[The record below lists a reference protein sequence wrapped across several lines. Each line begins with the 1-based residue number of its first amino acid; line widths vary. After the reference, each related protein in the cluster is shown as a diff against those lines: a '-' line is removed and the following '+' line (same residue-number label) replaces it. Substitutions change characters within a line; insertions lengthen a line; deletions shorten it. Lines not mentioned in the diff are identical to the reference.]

1 MSRIAKWKLDKTK
14 VKVVFRL
21 QFHATHIPQSGWDKL
36 FISFIPAD
44 SGKATAKTTKANV
57 RNGTCKWGDPIYE
70 TTRLLQDIIT
80 KKYDEKLY
88 KLVVAMGSSRSS
100 LLGEATI
107 NLADYADALKPS
119 AVALPLH
126 GSDSGVILHVTV
138 QLLTSKTGFRE
149 FEQQRELRERG
160 LQTANDQTSP
170 DESCGGINNQMEKVN
185 ARVRFKEK
193 SKELPALEEE
203 VGINEEYADSAV
215 GFDGSSN
222 TSESL
227 YAEKHDTSSLH
238 EIDSLKSTT
247 SGDLAGL
254 SQSPQQEK
262 GDPPDNRF
270 LAQGTTDWVPG
281 WGSDYSADNDLAIAY
296 EENNRL
302 RGCLEVAE
310 LSINELK
317 LEVSSLQSHADEIG
331 NEAQNFSQ
339 KLAGEIASGEQLA
352 KEVSVLKSE
361 CSKLKDDLETL
372 SKFKSCSP
380 FTTREAIEKDQ
391 DHQFQDSEFRWLK
404 GLLVVEDKIQE
415 FHKKACLGFH
425 ERDFRTLQTD
435 LEALLSLLQDL
446 KQGTGRENS
455 NYYFVAG
462 EQANISEIEERS
474 LNKCEQFVSGN
485 GFDSEFY
492 QPEIDM
498 LHCVSI
504 PGLVSHDPNS
514 VNASN
519 AMGGKIFE
527 LLRELDESKA
537 ERESLAKKMDQME
550 CYYEALIQ
558 ELEENQRQMLGEL
571 QNIRN
576 EHSTCLYTI
585 SSAKAEIETAREDLN
600 EQIMRFSEEK
610 GKSDS
615 LNKELER
622 RAFTAE
628 AALKRA
634 RLNYSIAVGQLQKD
648 LEQLSFQVLSMYE
661 TNENL
666 IRKALVDSSQPSC
679 EEYADIV
686 QNQKLNSEESHAG
699 KLLECQSQ
707 YAGVK
712 KQNMGGD
719 ILLEDLKRSLH
730 LQEGLYRKLEE
741 EACEMNFQNIYLDV
755 FSKTLQETL
764 LEVNADI
771 RLMKERVDELTQQ
784 LELSNES
791 NELLIQRLQ
800 TAMDDIHFLNE
811 SKATC
816 FAKCSDMALQ
826 NQILEANL
834 QDVTCEN
841 HHLRQKI
848 TEWESLM
855 VEFKS
860 FQSKYEA
867 TAAEKTELVNLLE
880 KESLENGNLQR
891 DISSLQEK
899 LKTIKTE
906 FDDLASLNE
915 NMQNTINFQQSKM
928 QNLCSSYVD
937 SFNVLSPCS
946 ESVGQELGS
955 KDLTDVVL
963 QLEELQ
969 HNSFEKIR
977 QLMEEK
983 KCLIDEKDRAE
994 ASLSKVES
1002 EIVLMKQKFE
1012 HDKREIVD
1020 KLDELG
1026 SIRTEF
1032 DELASVTENMQNT
1045 INFLQNKMQNL
1056 LSSYGNSSNE
1066 LSLCSESVGQD
1077 LESKDL
1083 TDIVLQLENLQHST
1097 YEKIRQLM
1105 EEKKSLIDEK
1115 DMAQASLSKTE
1126 SDIVLMKQKFEHD
1139 KREIVDKLD
1148 KLGSIKTE
1156 FDELASVN
1164 ENLQNTINFL
1174 QNMMQNLLSSYGDS
1188 SNELSFVNESEGQDS
1203 GPKDIKGVVLQL
1215 EKLQH
1220 NACEKIHQLME
1231 EKKALIDEKD
1241 VVQVSLSKAESD
1253 IALMKQKFEHNI
1265 RDMVDKLDVSN
1276 DLVQKLQLKV
1286 EAIADKLKVSSEAG
1300 ENHAQHHSELFSDLD
1315 SLELELHQLSSK
1327 TRDFTQEILAL
1338 EIVTEELQRSK
1349 QTIAELTEENQSLM
1363 VSLQNKSEESAM
1375 LALEVNMS
1383 KESLQSRND
1392 ELLAERSLRDKLEST
1407 VADLTSQLNE
1417 KRCQLIDFDQ
1427 HKSEL
1432 VHLKQLVSELELEK
1446 SRVCH
1451 LLLQYEKSHKIA
1463 SEESSAVTRLESH
1476 LSEMHELLIASDVKV
1491 SFTRT
1496 QYEAW
1501 FEELV
1506 QQVYSSGR
1514 LLNELRTKNLDVEA
1528 VLNSCFA
1535 REAQCNAENARLLA
1549 GLDTLR
1555 SELHASIAEKRALL
1569 DKNSILTVEVEEY
1582 KNQAE
1587 SMAVS
1592 YCKGNSQLAL
1602 EVERLKHLLVSSEE
1616 VIDDLMLSKEDLE
1629 VKVLVLKAK
1638 LDEECAQVTLL
1649 EGYND
1654 EIMMLRNQCK
1664 ELSQKF
1670 SEQILKTEE
1679 FKNLCIHLKELKDKS
1694 EAECIQLREK
1704 RESEGPPTAVQ
1715 ESLRI
1720 AFIKE
1725 QYETKLQELK
1735 QQLSIS
1741 KKHGEELLW
1750 KLQDALDEIENRKKS
1765 EASHLKKN
1773 EELGVKLLELEAEL
1787 QALISDK
1794 REKTKAYDLLKAE
1807 LECSLM
1813 SLECCKEEK
1822 QELESSLQEC
1832 NEEKLK
1838 LSSDLTMMRELL
1850 DSSIMPI
1857 QNEGNEMIGRNAH
1870 QQNPIAGT
1878 SSRGRISDDM
1888 VSSNGPMGD
1897 VNSKYLEL
1905 DSTITCEDATNTC
1918 LVPID
1923 EGSCSRALLKI
1934 QPEQDV
1940 LVSGGV
1946 NGIPSDALVNPE
1958 SLHNDDKKH
1967 LALVNDHFR
1976 AQSLKSSMDH
1986 LNEELERMKI
1996 ENSLV
2001 SQDDHHFDPK
2011 FPGLQRELM
2020 QLHKVNEELGSIC
2033 PAFNQCSSSGNA
2045 IERVLALEI
2054 ELAESLQVKKKSS
2067 IQFQSSFLKQ
2077 HSDEE
2082 AIFQSFRDINELIK
2096 DTLEIKGRF
2105 AAVETELKDMHDRYS
2120 QLSLQ
2125 FAEVEGERQK
2135 LMMTLKNIRAY
2146 KKAQVLS
2153 HSSSASLG
2161 DSTAS

>member
-70 TTRLLQDIIT
+70 TTRLLQDVKT
-80 KKYDEKLY
+80 KQYDEKLY

-107 NLADYADALKPS
+107 DLADYADASKPT
-119 AVALPLH
+119 AVALSLH
-126 GSDSGVILHVTV
+126 GSDSGAILHVTL

-170 DESCGGINNQMEKVN
+170 DESSGGINNQMEKVN
-185 ARVRFKEK
+185 ARVRLKEK
-193 SKELPALEEE
+193 FKELPALVEE
-203 VGINEEYADSAV
+203 VGIIEDYADSAA

-227 YAEKHDTSSLH
+227 HAEKHDTSSTH

-262 GDPPDNRF
+262 GDPPDHRF
-270 LAQGTTDWVPG
+270 LVQGTNDWVPG
-281 WGSDYSADNDLAIAY
+281 WGSDYSADNELAIVY
-296 EENNRL
+296 EENSRL

-310 LSINELK
+310 LSIHELK

-331 NEAQNFSQ
+331 NEAQNFAQ
-339 KLAGEIASGEQLA
+339 KLDGEIASGEQLA

-372 SKFKSCSP
+372 SKFKSYSP
-380 FTTREAIEKDQ
+380 FNTREAIEKDQ
-391 DHQFQDSEFRWLK
+391 DHQFQNSQFRWLK
-404 GLLVVEDKIQE
+404 GIVVLEDKIQE

-446 KQGTGRENS
+446 KQGAGGANS
-455 NYYFVAG
+455 NYYLVAG
-462 EQANISEIEERS
+462 EQENISEITERS
-474 LNKCEQFVSGN
+474 LSKCEQFVSGT
-485 GFDSEFY
+485 GFDPEFY

-514 VNASN
+514 ANASN

-527 LLRELDESKA
+527 LLRELDETKA

-571 QNIRN
+571 QNLRN

-585 SSAKAEIETAREDLN
+585 SSSKAEMETMRQGLS
-600 EQIMRFSEEK
+600 EQIIRFSEEK
-610 GKSDS
+610 GELDS

-622 RAFTAE
+622 RALSAE

-634 RLNYSIAVGQLQKD
+634 RLNYSIAVSQLQKD
-648 LEQLSFQVLSMYE
+648 LEHLSFQVLSMYE
-661 TNENL
+661 SNENL
-666 IRKALVDSSQPSC
+666 IRQALVDSSQPSYH
-679 EEYADIV
+679 EYADIV
-686 QNQKLNSEESHAG
+686 QNQLLNSGESRAS
-699 KLLECQSQ
+699 KLSECQSQ
-707 YAGVK
+707 YVGVK
-712 KQNMGGD
+712 RQNMGGD

-741 EACEMNFQNIYLDV
+741 EACEMHFQNIYLDV
-755 FSKTLQETL
+755 FSKSLQETL
-764 LEVNADI
+764 LEASADI
-771 RLMKERVDELTQQ
+771 RLMKEKVDELTQQ

-791 NELLIQRLQ
+791 NELLMQRLQ

-826 NQILEANL
+826 NQILEATL
-834 QDVTCEN
+834 QNVTFEKD
-841 HHLRQKI
+841 HLRQKI
-848 TEWESLM
+848 TEWESVM

-867 TAAEKTELVNLLE
+867 TAAEKIELVNLLE
-880 KESLENGNLQR
+880 KESLENGNLR
-891 DISSLQEK
+891 HDISSLQEE

-906 FDDLASLNE
+906 FGELTSVNE
-915 NMQNTINFQQSKM
+915 NIQKTINFQQNKM
-928 QNLCSSYVD
+928 QNLLSSYVD
-937 SFNVLSPCS
+937 SFNDLSLYS

-955 KDLTDVVL
+955 KDLTAAVL

-969 HNSFEKIR
+969 RNAFEKIH
-977 QLMEEK
+977 QLKEEK
-983 KCLIDEKDRAE
+983 KSLIDEKDSAE

-1002 EIVLMKQKFE
+1002 EIVQMRQKFE

-1026 SIRTEF
+1026 TIKTDF
-1032 DELASVTENMQNT
+1032 DELASVNENMQNT

-1066 LSLCSESVGQD
+1066 LILCSESVGQD

-1083 TDIVLQLENLQHST
+1083 TDIVLQLEKLQHNT
-1097 YEKIRQLM
+1097 FEKMCQLM
-1105 EEKKSLIDEK
+1105 EEKKSLIYEK

-1139 KREIVDKLD
+1139 KREIFDELD
-1148 KLGSIKTE
+1148 KFGSIKTE

-1164 ENLQNTINFL
+1164 ENLQNTINVL
-1174 QNMMQNLLSSYGDS
+1174 QNMMPNLLSSYADS
-1188 SNELSFVNESEGQDS
+1188 SDELTFCNESLGRDF
-1203 GPKDIKGVVLQL
+1203 GPKDLKGAVLQL

-1220 NACEKIHQLME
+1220 NATEKIRQLTE
-1231 EKKALIDEKD
+1231 EKKALIGEKD

-1253 IALMKQKFEHNI
+1253 ILLMKQNFEHDI
-1265 RDMVDKLDVSN
+1265 SDMVDKLDVSN
-1276 DLVQKLQLKV
+1276 ALVQKLQLKI
-1286 EAIADKLKVSSEAG
+1286 EAIADKLKVSSEVE
-1300 ENHAQHHSELFSDLD
+1300 ENHAQHHRDLFSDLD
-1315 SLELELHQLSSK
+1315 HLELELHQVSSK
-1327 TRDFTQEILAL
+1327 TWDLTQEILAL
-1338 EIVTEELQRSK
+1338 ETVTEEAERSK
-1349 QTIAELTEENQSLM
+1349 QAIAELTEENQSLM
-1363 VSLQNKSEESAM
+1363 VFLQNKTEESAM
-1375 LALEVNMS
+1375 LASEVNMY
-1383 KESLQSRND
+1383 KESLQSQND
-1392 ELLAERSLRDKLEST
+1392 ELHVERSSREKLEST

-1417 KRCQLIDFDQ
+1417 KHRQLIDYDQ
-1427 HKSEL
+1427 HKSDL
-1432 VHLKQLVSELELEK
+1432 AHLKQLVSGLELEK

-1463 SEESSAVTRLESH
+1463 SEESSSVTSLESQ
-1476 LSEMHELLIASDVKV
+1476 LSEMHELLIAADVEV
-1491 SFTRT
+1491 SFTRF

-1506 QQVYSSGR
+1506 QQVHSSRR
-1514 LLNELRTKNLDVEA
+1514 LLNELHTKNLDVETL
-1528 VLNSCFA
+1528 LNSCLA
-1535 REAQCNAENARLLA
+1535 REAQCNEENTRLLA
-1549 GLDTLR
+1549 GLDTVR
-1555 SELHASIAEKRALL
+1555 SELHASVAEKRVLL
-1569 DKNSILTVEVEEY
+1569 DKNSILTAELEEY

-1592 YCKGNSQLAL
+1592 YCKDNSQLAV

-1616 VIDDLMLSKEDLE
+1616 AIDDLMLSKEDLE
-1629 VKVLVLKAK
+1629 VKALVLKAK
-1638 LDEECAQVTLL
+1638 LEEQCAQVTLL

-1654 EIMMLRNQCK
+1654 EIMMLQNQCN
-1664 ELSQKF
+1664 ELSRKL

-1679 FKNLCIHLKELKDKS
+1679 FKNLTIHLKELKDKS
-1694 EAECIQLREK
+1694 ESECIQLREK

-1735 QQLSIS
+1735 HQLSIS

-1750 KLQDALDEIENRKKS
+1750 KLQDAIDEIENRKKS

-1787 QALISDK
+1787 QALIFDK
-1794 REKTKAYDLLKAE
+1794 REKANAYDLLKAE

-1813 SLECCKEEK
+1813 SLDCCKEEK

-1838 LSSDLTMMRELL
+1838 ISADLTMMRELL

-1857 QNEGNEMIGRNAH
+1857 QNEGTGELCKQLIGRNVH
-1870 QQNPIAGT
+1870 QKNPTAGT
-1878 SSRGRISDDM
+1878 SSRGRISDDV
-1888 VSSNGPMGD
+1888 VSSNGPMGN
-1897 VNSKYLEL
+1897 VNSNYLEH
-1905 DSTITCEDATNTC
+1905 DSTMTCEDAMNKC

-1923 EGSCSRALLKI
+1923 EGSCSRSLMKI
-1934 QPEQDV
+1934 QPEQGV
-1940 LVSGGV
+1940 LVSGEV
-1946 NGIPSDALVNPE
+1946 NGIPSVAIVNSE
-1958 SLHNDDKKH
+1958 SLHHGDTKH
-1967 LALVNDHFR
+1967 LSFVNDHFR
-1976 AQSLKSSMDH
+1976 AQSLKSSMEH
-1986 LNEELERMKI
+1986 LNEELERMKN

-2033 PAFNQCSSSGNA
+2033 PVFNRCSSTGNA

-2054 ELAESLQVKKKSS
+2054 ELAESLQAKKKSS

-2146 KKAQVLS
+2146 KNAQQLS
-2153 HSSSASLG
+2153 RSSTL
-2161 DSTAS
+2161 T